1 MKTNTITHIDM
12 DTFFVS
18 CERLINPALAKKP
31 VLVGGTSDRG
41 VVASCSYE
49 ARKFGV
55 HAAMPMRLAKTL
67 CPDAAIIQGDSSLYS
82 KLSDVI
88 TEIIR
93 EKAPLYEKSSIDEFY
108 IDLSGMDRF
117 HGCYQWSHEI
127 RQDIIKE
134 TGLPISFGLSS
145 NKTVAKV
152 ATGEAKPNGKL
163 QISHGTE
170 KAFLAPLSVRKI
182 PMVGPKNYEKFRSL
196 GVKHIGTIQ
205 QFPVEIMERV
215 FGKYG
220 IALWKKAQGIDETPI
235 IPYREKKSISVERT
249 FERDTADKTKL
260 NSILTAM
267 TESLA
272 FQLRNANKLTACINV
287 KIRYADLNTY
297 SKQATIPYSSSDHI
311 LVKKA
316 KELFTSLY
324 DRRLLIRLIGIRFS
338 HLVGGGQ
345 QIRLFEDSEEM
356 INLYSAMDKIRKK
369 FGQTAVK
376 HAIAMESSNMSN
388 GNPFNGEPPVI
399 PARRRI

>member
-1 MKTNTITHIDM
+1 MQTNTITHIDM

-376 HAIAMESSNMSN
+376 RAIAMESSNMSN

-399 PARRRI
+399 PAHRRI

>member
-220 IALWKKAQGIDETPI
+220 ITLWNKAQGIDETPI

-249 FERDTADKTKL
+249 FERDTADRIKL

-272 FQLRNANKLTACINV
+272 FQLRSANKLTACINV

-297 SKQATIPYSSSDHI
+297 SKQATMPYSSSDHI
-311 LVKKA
+311 LVEKA

-376 HAIAMESSNMSN
+376 RAIAMESSNMSN
-388 GNPFNGEPPVI
+388 ENPFNGEPPVT
-399 PARRRI
+399 PAHRRI

>member
-163 QISHGTE
+163 QISHGAE
-170 KAFLAPLSVRKI
+170 KTFLAPLSVRKI
-182 PMVGPKNYEKFRSL
+182 PMVGPKNYEKLRSL
-196 GVKHIGTIQ
+196 GAKHISTIQ

-272 FQLRNANKLTACINV
+272 FQLRNANKLTACINI

-311 LVKKA
+311 LVEKA

-388 GNPFNGEPPVI
+388 ENPFNGEPPVI
-399 PARRRI
+399 PAHRRI